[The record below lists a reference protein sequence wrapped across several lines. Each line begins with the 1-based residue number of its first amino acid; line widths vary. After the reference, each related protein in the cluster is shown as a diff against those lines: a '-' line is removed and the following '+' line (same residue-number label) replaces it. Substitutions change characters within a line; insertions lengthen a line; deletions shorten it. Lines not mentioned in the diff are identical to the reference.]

1 MKYCMMHWSES
12 MKYMKIE
19 PELIITPFKDQ
30 SIFMISRHN
39 ENMFEAI
46 YETISREDLI
56 EGKNKEE
63 TERYFRHLFRIL
75 HMMVPKY
82 QLEKETPKE
91 NYAFQHKM
99 VYEVTLPDDTSEEQ
113 VVYQSNDDDLRDRN
127 IGRFSQKL
135 PYKK

>member
-1 MKYCMMHWSES
+1 MHWSES

-82 QLEKETPKE
+82 QLEKETPKD
-91 NYAFQHKM
+91 NYA
-99 VYEVTLPDDTSEEQ
+99 Y
-113 VVYQSNDDDLRDRN
+113 
-127 IGRFSQKL
+127 
-135 PYKK
+135 